1 MYTAGV
7 LDVLMQNNIS
17 FDGVV
22 GVSAGCAF
30 GVNLK
35 SRQMGRAL
43 RYNTK
48 YCNDPRYTSLKVL
61 LKTGNLYSEDFCYGT
76 VPRKLDIFDTHTFSQ
91 NPMRYWAVCTDVTT
105 GKPVYLELTDGGDRD
120 MRIIQASASMP
131 LVSNIIDV
139 DNLLLLDG
147 GISDSIPLRW
157 MQRQGYDKNLV
168 VLTQVEGYRKKI
180 SHIVPL
186 LCRIFMRKYPAIADA
201 MARRHDMYN
210 EQLDYTLSEAKKGN
224 IFLLQPPFSTGIA
237 RTERNPEKLKEQY
250 KIGVA
255 DAQKHI
261 CDIAKFVN

>member
-76 VPRKLDIFDTHTFSQ
+76 VPRKLDIFDTATFSQ
-91 NPMRYWAVCTDVTT
+91 NPMRYWAV
-105 GKPVYLELTDGGDRD
+105 
-120 MRIIQASASMP
+120 
-131 LVSNIIDV
+131 
-139 DNLLLLDG
+139 
-147 GISDSIPLRW
+147 
-157 MQRQGYDKNLV
+157 
-168 VLTQVEGYRKKI
+168 
-180 SHIVPL
+180 
-186 LCRIFMRKYPAIADA
+186 
-201 MARRHDMYN
+201 
-210 EQLDYTLSEAKKGN
+210 
-224 IFLLQPPFSTGIA
+224 
-237 RTERNPEKLKEQY
+237 
-250 KIGVA
+250 
-255 DAQKHI
+255 
-261 CDIAKFVN
+261 